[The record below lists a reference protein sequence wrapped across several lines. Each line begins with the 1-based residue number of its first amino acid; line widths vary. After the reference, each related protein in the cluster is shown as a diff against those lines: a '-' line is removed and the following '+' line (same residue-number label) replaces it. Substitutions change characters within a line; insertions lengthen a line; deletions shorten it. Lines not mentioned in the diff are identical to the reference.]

1 MASAG
6 SARRFAAATVSIVR
20 DRQSYDLCKAFG
32 VASQTTFTVDIV
44 MCLRELLGVYPSG
57 RRLVDGPYIVVALRS
72 DPNVYKQYIVDEP
85 RLRSLA
91 TALDAIVSRHAF
103 KIVFLPF
110 YDGPENDNVI
120 HRKIAGMMQQRDAV
134 IVRDWT
140 MDVQEPVDIVSGAE
154 TTVAMR
160 LHAAILALA
169 LGRDSRCCRYHR
181 KVREL
186 CSEMRLQHIVEAVM
200 LDDPEA
206 VASAIENSIGGEWS
220 RKGHFPSCDQTTLT
234 SSRNRRQGAAQSRG
248 MHGYKPKSLLAQ
260 AGWLMIA
267 RVTGFAFTFLIPIVL
282 SRVLDLKQFG
292 LYKQAFLV
300 VATSQ
305 SILPL
310 GFGMSTFYF
319 LSRSMTVTNACQSQV
334 MRCCFTFSWQR
345 WQRLPC
351 SSRPGILVLIFG
363 SADFQSATQPKS
375 PAYCFCRS
383 LRT

>member
-1 MASAG
+1 MAKPVGLVNVGIGQPQTAYGKRWIG
-6 SARRFAAATVSIVR
+6 SALRRCDRIIVR

-57 RRLVDGPYIVVALRS
+57 RRLVDGPYIVVALDRIRTSTNSTSSMNRGSVRS
-72 DPNVYKQYIVDEP
+72 LRRWT
-85 RLRSLA
+85 RLRPG
-91 TALDAIVSRHAF
+91 IAF

-140 MDVQEPVDIVSGAE
+140 MDVQELVDIVSGAE

-169 LGRDSRCCRYHR
+169 LGRDCTVLPYDR

-220 RKGHFPSCDQTTLT
+220 RPGHFPSWTELTLT
-234 SSRNRRQGAAQSRG
+234 S
-248 MHGYKPKSLLAQ
+248 
-260 AGWLMIA
+260 
-267 RVTGFAFTFLIPIVL
+267 
-282 SRVLDLKQFG
+282 
-292 LYKQAFLV
+292 
-300 VATSQ
+300 
-305 SILPL
+305 
-310 GFGMSTFYF
+310 
-319 LSRSMTVTNACQSQV
+319 
-334 MRCCFTFSWQR
+334 
-345 WQRLPC
+345 
-351 SSRPGILVLIFG
+351 
-363 SADFQSATQPKS
+363 
-375 PAYCFCRS
+375 
-383 LRT
+383 